1 VNLVE
6 EITIARVIA
15 RLNVGGPAIQAIL
28 MTDAF
33 RQKGYRTLL
42 LTGEVPPGEAS
53 MEYLAEA
60 KDVTPIK
67 IGSMSRRIALY
78 RDFIALWALIHI
90 FRRETPTIVH
100 THTAKAG
107 TLGRIAAI
115 VARVPIRVHTFHGHI
130 FHGYFSPLLTRL
142 FLAVERFLARHT
154 DCIVAISESQRNEL
168 ADVYK
173 IAPREKVVVI
183 PLGFDLEPFLRVNGR
198 KGSLRSAASSSQ
210 DQPFVGWIG
219 RLTTIKAPS
228 LIIDCAARFK
238 KHPLTPR
245 FVMVGDGD
253 LRQQCEATIRC
264 KGLDEVVS
272 LTGWRRDLPAIYS
285 DLDFVVSTSINEG
298 TPIALLEAMASA
310 KAFVSTDVGGVR
322 DLMLGSGFKV
332 GGMEIFDNGILV
344 KSDVGNVAEAVEYL
358 IQNPSR
364 SQAMGQKG
372 REFVRGRFSQVRLAD
387 DLEELY
393 QSLAKTKLY
402 SRGGVG
408 FRQDAADATLLST
421 DKTIT

>member
-78 RDFIALWALIHI
+78 RDLIALYALIRI

-100 THTAKAG
+100 T
-107 TLGRIAAI
+107 
-115 VARVPIRVHTFHGHI
+115 HTFHGHI

-173 IAPREKVVVI
+173 IAPREKVVIV

-198 KGSLRSAASSSQ
+198 EGSLRSAVSSSR

-219 RLTTIKAPS
+219 RLTTIKAPG

-238 KHPLTPR
+238 GHPLTPR

-332 GGMEIFDNGILV
+332 GGMEIFENGILV
-344 KSDVGNVAEAVEYL
+344 KSDVGDVAKAVEYL

-364 SQAMGQKG
+364 SQIMGQKG
-372 REFVRGRFSQVRLAD
+372 REFVRGRFSEVRLAD

-408 FRQDAADATLLST
+408 FRQEGADATLLST